1 MDDIQKQLTDQK
13 ELLEKIYRST
23 EKTRRAFTWTLVISI
38 LVIILP
44 LIVMVFMMPSLISAY
59 SGLLQ

>member
-13 ELLEKIYRST
+13 ELLEKIYSST
-23 EKTRRAFTWTLVISI
+23 EKTRRAFTWTLIISI
-38 LVIILP
+38 LVIVLP
-44 LIVMVFMMPSLISAY
+44 LIVMAFVMPSLISTY